1 MFYLIDRT
9 RHNVLSQDKAT
20 HILMNTDDA
29 DNADGADN
37 ALSNNG
43 DGDGTASTPGSSNSS
58 ILSSNS
64 SSSSSSSTS
73 SPNSGVARNIA
84 SIRAKLIAD
93 NKLKA
98 RLEAERK
105 ATIALE
111 CLDTIERMMRI
122 LENEARTKVS
132 TCTDFVIDIIDFRTA
147 VQARISMYIL

>member
-1 MFYLIDRT
+1 MTNHALIGHPPPTYMFYLADRT

-20 HILMNTDDA
+20 HILLMNTDDA

-132 TCTDFVIDIIDFRTA
+132 T
-147 VQARISMYIL
+147 

>member
-1 MFYLIDRT
+1 MFYLVDRT

-29 DNADGADN
+29 DNADGADGADN

-105 ATIALE
+105 AAIALE
-111 CLDTIERMMRI
+111 CLDTIERMMKI
-122 LENEARTKVS
+122 LENEARTEVS
-132 TCTDFVIDIIDFRTA
+132 TRTDFVNVDSLSWI
-147 VQARISMYIL
+147 QQ